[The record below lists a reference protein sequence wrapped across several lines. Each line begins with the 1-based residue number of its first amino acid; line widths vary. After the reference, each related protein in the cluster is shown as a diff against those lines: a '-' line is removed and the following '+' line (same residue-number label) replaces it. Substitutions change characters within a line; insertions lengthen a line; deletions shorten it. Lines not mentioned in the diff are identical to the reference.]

1 MAPHL
6 RDLLLGMAAT
16 PEVQGGEFEASG
28 DDVDMGKELAEKLST
43 VPGIAMGDPVK
54 CLAL

>member
-1 MAPHL
+1 
-6 RDLLLGMAAT
+6 MAAT